1 MKYISQN
8 QGLLSVEMVKAGD
21 KIIILEVGTYFSDK
35 RQIDV
40 YQLKVELPNKLHKMC
55 SPMDTCLDL
64 MADKWGS
71 EDMGAWIGHTLTI
84 EIRTSKTKGT
94 DYLWFVPSDDPK
106 VEVVKKETA
115 PIAEQKPV
123 EKTPYPKEDINPDDI
138 PF

>member
-1 MKYISQN
+1 MKYESKN
-8 QGLLSVEMVKAGD
+8 QGLLSVEMVKAGE
-21 KIIILEVGTYFSDK
+21 KLIILEIGTYFSDK

-71 EDMGAWIGHTLTI
+71 EDMNAWIGRTLI
-84 EIRTSKTKGT
+84 VEIRTSKTKGT
-94 DYLWFVPSDDPK
+94 DYLWFVPSDDPQ
-106 VEVVKKETA
+106 VVIAKTET
-115 PIAEQKPV
+115 PPVVEQKPV
-123 EKTPYPKEDINPDDI
+123 EKIPYPTEEINPDDI